1 MLQNDKSEF
10 EEWAAKIRETS
21 MRLAEERDKVLQEK
35 SEYDYDRD
43 VLEKIKMD
51 LDMQRSIFQS
61 EYIRA

>member
-10 EEWAAKIRETS
+10 DEWAAKIRETS
-21 MRLAEERDKVLQEK
+21 MRLAEEREKVLQEK

>member
-21 MRLAEERDKVLQEK
+21 IRLAEERDKVLQEK

>member
-10 EEWAAKIRETS
+10 EERAAKIRETS

-35 SEYDYDRD
+35 SEYNYDRD

>member
-10 EEWAAKIRETS
+10 DEWAAKIRETS

>member
-21 MRLAEERDKVLQEK
+21 MRLAEEREKVLQEK

>member
-10 EEWAAKIRETS
+10 DEWAAKIRETS

-61 EYIRA
+61 DYIRA